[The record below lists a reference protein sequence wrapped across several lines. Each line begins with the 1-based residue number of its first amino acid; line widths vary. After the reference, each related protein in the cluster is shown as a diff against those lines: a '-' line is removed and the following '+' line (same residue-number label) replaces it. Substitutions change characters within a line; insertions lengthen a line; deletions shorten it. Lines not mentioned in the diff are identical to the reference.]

1 MTLSCCQGTHC
12 QVVPFCAQFYF
23 LELEIE
29 MSRHTFLAL
38 RVAFAILP
46 CVIAST
52 PTLSS
57 RHLKPAR
64 CSSMIDMPTP
74 LSSADLAVADSPLSA
89 RRRPTGRRTATRPVS
104 PVSGLVRKKTKL
116 FRIYCV
122 LHYSLNLKRLIFV
135 EGNPGDGERRNKIVR
150 PLEIIPGS
158 ICTRGL
164 S

>member
-1 MTLSCCQGTHC
+1 
-12 QVVPFCAQFYF
+12 
-23 LELEIE
+23 

-38 RVAFAILP
+38 RDAFAILP

-74 LSSADLAVADSPLSA
+74 LSSADLAVAYLHAAAQPAPDRDAAGRVFRPEVPKKPSFSA
-89 RRRPTGRRTATRPVS
+89 
-104 PVSGLVRKKTKL
+104 
-116 FRIYCV
+116 F
-122 LHYSLNLKRLIFV
+122 
-135 EGNPGDGERRNKIVR
+135 IVF
-150 PLEIIPGS
+150 
-158 ICTRGL
+158 CTI